1 MVDFKKLSKRM
12 SPNGYS
18 YFRELTHREDYY
30 SHVPTRYLVLD
41 TETTGTKLFHGCQA
55 FAVSAVDHNGESFYW
70 RFKVNA
76 KTRKVI
82 VDRPTLKKIDDVASS
97 YSHHVFHHGKFDVR
111 ALQTIGIDLTKLQD
125 FWLGFRDTLLYSHVC
140 DSTEEHGLKALAKKY
155 LKVSDDDEKALHTA
169 VIKARRANKKLGNS
183 TAEKVQE
190 DYFLAGDELD
200 TYALSDVVDR
210 TEPLFRMYCEVVR
223 GEKLAYQVAR
233 EHALVPLVFN
243 METQGIRI
251 RTKTLGLE
259 RSRYSKQAVEEGTK
273 ALKIA
278 VSSGMPKDFNPR
290 SSQQLQTLL
299 FDKYK
304 LPVGKS
310 TKSGANSTDAE
321 TLKDLLD
328 GCGETSKAG
337 KFLSSLL
344 LSRKSYKACD
354 YLTEYQSLCVN
365 GILHPSFNQTGT
377 NTTRFSSSDPNAQ
390 NVSTK
395 SDMPL
400 RIVFGP
406 REGCYWFDNDYD
418 NLEMRL
424 FAYACGEEE
433 LIKAFELGESVHLVI
448 AEELNGPRAKWKE
461 LNNDDWKKSPEY
473 KRTKNGNFALIY
485 GAGINR
491 ADATYGVT
499 GAFERIRKRFKKLAS
514 FMQTTIDKAKA
525 NGYVETMFGYRLSVP
540 QDRAYAALNYFIQ
553 GTAGCVMK
561 YAMLAFAEDADI
573 SRLSGRMLMTVH
585 DELISE
591 FPENEDQ
598 QKLIA
603 ANAVKRAMESPGVRI
618 GIPLTVSPSVIYR
631 DWTKPKEIQTTFV
644 SQF

>member
-1 MVDFKKLSKRM
+1 VVDFKKMSKRM

-30 SHVPTRYLVLD
+30 SHVPTRYLVVD
-41 TETTGTKLFHGCQA
+41 TETTGTKLFQGCQA
-55 FAVSAVDHNGESFYW
+55 FAVSAVDHNGACFYW

-76 KTRKVI
+76 KTRNVI
-82 VDRPTLKKIDDVASS
+82 VDRPTIKKIDEVVSS

-111 ALQTIGIDLTKLQD
+111 ALQTIGIDLTKLKD

-140 DSTEEHGLKALAKKY
+140 DSTEDHGLKALCKKY
-155 LKVSDDDEKALHTA
+155 LNVSDDDEKALHAA
-169 VIKARRANKKLGNS
+169 VIKARRATKKAGNS

-200 TYALSDVVDR
+200 KYALCDVVDR
-210 TEPLFRMYCEVVR
+210 TEPLFRMYVDVVR
-223 GEKLAYQVAR
+223 SEKLAYQVAR
-233 EHALVPLVFN
+233 EHALVPLVFD
-243 METQGIRI
+243 MESKGLRI
-251 RTKTLGLE
+251 RTKTLELE
-259 RSRYSKQAVEEGTK
+259 RKRYERLAMEEGAK

-310 TKSGANSTDAE
+310 TASGANSTDAE
-321 TLKDLLD
+321 TLKELLEN
-328 GCGETSKAG
+328 CGEESKAG

-365 GILHPSFNQTGT
+365 GIIHPSFNQTGT

-406 REGCYWFDNDYD
+406 RLDHYWIDADYD

-433 LIKAFELGESVHLVI
+433 LIKAFESGESVHRVI
-448 AEELNGPRAKWKE
+448 AEELNGPISTWKE
-461 LNNDDWKKSPEY
+461 LNKDDWKKSPEY

-485 GAGINR
+485 GAGISR
-491 ADATYGVT
+491 ADATYGVS
-499 GAFERIRKRFKKLAS
+499 GAFDRIRKRFKKLAS

-553 GTAGCVMK
+553 GSAGCVMK
-561 YAMLAFAEDADI
+561 YAMLAFDEDADI
-573 SRLSGRMLMTVH
+573 KTLGGNMVATVH

-591 FPENEDQ
+591 FKHEDEEQ
-598 QKLIA
+598 QLIA
-603 ANAVKRAMESPGVRI
+603 VNAVKRTMESPGVRL
-618 GIPLTVSPSVIYR
+618 GIPLTVSPSIIFK
-631 DWTKPKEIQTTFV
+631 DWTKPTEVKTTFV